1 MQRPPWPHLLAPG
14 HVREVERLG
23 SGGSAEGSRRRPMHR
38 GPSSAQV
45 LRLRDT
51 SAGWGARLL
60 ALRWGT
66 GTTQPHHLLLISDL
80 ISAKMV

>member
-14 HVREVERLG
+14 HVREV
-23 SGGSAEGSRRRPMHR
+23 GGSAEGSGRRPMHR
-38 GPSSAQV
+38 RPSSAQV

-66 GTTQPHHLLLISDL
+66 GTTQPHHFLLISDPT
-80 ISAKMV
+80 STRMV